1 MLIPARSGAGV
12 ADSSEPTQWPPRIE
26 AEMLVLAGVTI
37 LAAVLRLATIT
48 DQSYWLDESQAAHEL
63 HLSFGAMLTAWN
75 ANEWNPPLYFVL
87 AWPWAKLFGTGEAG
101 LRAFSALIG
110 VAVVPITY
118 LCGRE
123 LVSRRAGLVA
133 AAFAAVNPFMIWYS
147 QEARE
152 YMLLVALSGLSILFF
167 ARAWKHASAR
177 NLAFWGVASGLALL
191 TQYFAAFLIAAETLA
206 LLYRARSRCTVGVA
220 GALALI
226 EIALIPHAIPN
237 LTRTAPWIVGV
248 PLSLRI
254 QQVPVAFGM
263 NTLDLGPAVS
273 YGLLG
278 AAVLAA
284 MVIALLVIG
293 GEDRELRGAA
303 VAAALAATVLLTPI
317 LFALLHHDDYIAR
330 GLVPGWIPLAVLI
343 GAACTAARARFAGAA
358 LAVGLLALFVYAGA
372 QINAQPRY
380 QRPDWRGVAAALGR
394 ATGTRAIVAYDGQFA
409 SGPLSLYLPRVAWSG
424 PGEGPVSQ
432 APVEVDE
439 LDVVGSVFQ
448 RLVRLP
454 AGARLIGSS
463 SVDGYRIVRVAL
475 KRPWNLDRASIGSR
489 ASAILG
495 PAPPSPA
502 VLIQRPSV

>member
-1 MLIPARSGAGV
+1 
-12 ADSSEPTQWPPRIE
+12 
-26 AEMLVLAGVTI
+26 
-37 LAAVLRLATIT
+37 
-48 DQSYWLDESQAAHEL
+48 
-63 HLSFGAMLTAWN
+63 
-75 ANEWNPPLYFVL
+75 
-87 AWPWAKLFGTGEAG
+87 
-101 LRAFSALIG
+101 
-110 VAVVPITY
+110 
-118 LCGRE
+118 
-123 LVSRRAGLVA
+123 
-133 AAFAAVNPFMIWYS
+133 
-147 QEARE
+147 
-152 YMLLVALSGLSILFF
+152 
-167 ARAWKHASAR
+167 
-177 NLAFWGVASGLALL
+177 
-191 TQYFAAFLIAAETLA
+191 
-206 LLYRARSRCTVGVA
+206 
-220 GALALI
+220 
-226 EIALIPHAIPN
+226 
-237 LTRTAPWIVGV
+237 
-248 PLSLRI
+248 
-254 QQVPVAFGM
+254 
-263 NTLDLGPAVS
+263 
-273 YGLLG
+273 
-278 AAVLAA
+278 
-284 MVIALLVIG
+284 
-293 GEDRELRGAA
+293 
-303 VAAALAATVLLTPI
+303 VLLTPI